1 MEEEAILAS
10 QSWVN
15 AGGMILL
22 TVGISL
28 LILEFFLPSFGLF
41 GFAGAGAILIGVVQL
56 HQTGY
61 IEEMPISINA
71 LIILALLGFVLA
83 ALGGYYSFKIY
94 QKKNTTGA
102 EAMIGQEVRVR
113 SWKGMQGKIHF
124 EGEDWQAYSD
134 ENYNLKRDDKVF
146 ISKIDGLRLKISYTY
161 SDE

>member
-10 QSWVN
+10 QSWIN

-71 LIILALLGFVLA
+71 LIILALLGFALA
-83 ALGGYYSFKIY
+83 ALGGYYSFRLY
-94 QKKNTTGA
+94 QKKNTTGI
-102 EAMIGQEVRVR
+102 EAMIGKEARVL
-113 SWKGMQGKIHF
+113 SWKNTQGKVHF

-134 ENYNLKRDDKVF
+134 DSYSLKRDDKVL
-146 ISKIDGLRLKISYTY
+146 ISKIDGLRIKISYTT
-161 SDE
+161 SNE